1 MNLRLTAHW
10 RGNRLFQPSTEV
22 NLNRS
27 SICLIAALL
36 VTLVSTVAAQKLR
49 VVRDQDSANILRVKK
64 AGSDLP
70 SGDLADSVEKDGF
83 GKSTLR
89 MSPDKRY
96 QASVF
101 CVPSGTSG
109 VPGCVHRVFV
119 YDLQTDEN
127 YEIVGEELFIE
138 TARLIDRLKW
148 IDSHTL
154 SYERWTNPHYGHRY
168 VVDMQKMKQV
178 NAFVL
183 SDQ

>member
-1 MNLRLTAHW
+1 M
-10 RGNRLFQPSTEV
+10 
-22 NLNRS
+22 NRS
-27 SICLIAALL
+27 GMYLPLIA
-36 VTLVSTVAAQKLR
+36 STILILIVNASAQKLR
-49 VVRDQDSANILRVKK
+49 VVRDEDSANILKVKK

-70 SGDLADSVEKDGF
+70 SGDLAESVEKDGF

-101 CVPSGTSG
+101 CVPSRTSE

-119 YDLQTDEN
+119 GDIQTDEN
-127 YEIVGEELFIE
+127 YEIVGEEMFIE
-138 TARLIDRLKW
+138 TGRLIDSLKW
-148 IDSHTL
+148 IDDHTL

-168 VVDMQKMKQV
+168 IVDIQKMKQV
-178 NAFVL
+178 NAFIL